1 VHVAAVRGKDLD
13 ADKNRPINGEP
24 LGELQQDG
32 GLLRSEQ
39 AEPGSDANRRP
50 NRVVQGGEILPQN
63 ISRVVAWL
71 LLLAIVVLSL
81 VPPSLRPTTAPHQI
95 EHAAIF
101 LATGISF
108 GFAYLGREWLLSV
121 GAIIF
126 CAVIE
131 IAQLYVPGRHARLS
145 DFVVDATAAVLGVV
159 AGRILLRTWF
169 IFR

>member
-1 VHVAAVRGKDLD
+1 VHVAAARGKDLD

-39 AEPGSDANRRP
+39 AELGSDANRRP
-50 NRVVQGGEILPQN
+50 NRVIQGAEILPQN

-71 LLLAIVVLSL
+71 LLSAIVVLSL
-81 VPPSLRPTTAPHQI
+81 VPPSLRPTI

-108 GFAYLGREWLLSV
+108 GMAYLGREWLLSI

-126 CAVIE
+126 CVVIE

-145 DFVVDATAAVLGVV
+145 DLWSTP
-159 AGRILLRTWF
+159 RRPS
-169 IFR
+169 